1 MSESGNYTP
10 VYDDEQ
16 WFGDYGAGADGSIG
30 QVRVATYV
38 RDEHSGVRD
47 HAPVRLYVEEEDQE
61 VDQGAEAHLTVEDAE
76 QVVAALQAAIKK
88 AKTAV
93 AEDGS

>member
-30 QVRVATYV
+30 QVRVATYA
-38 RDEHSGVRD
+38 RDECSGVRD
-47 HAPVRLYVEEEDQE
+47 HAPVRLYVEEGGQE
-61 VDQGAEAHLTVEDAE
+61 VGGGAEAYLTVEDAE
-76 QVVAALQAAIKK
+76 QVVAALQAAIEKTK
-88 AKTAV
+88 AAAT
-93 AEDGS
+93 EDGS